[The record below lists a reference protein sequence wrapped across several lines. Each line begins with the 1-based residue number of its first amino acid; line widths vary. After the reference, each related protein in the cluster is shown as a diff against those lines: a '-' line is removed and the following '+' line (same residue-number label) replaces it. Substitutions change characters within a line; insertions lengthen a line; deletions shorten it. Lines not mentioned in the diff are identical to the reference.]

1 MEYFNKKIC
10 DHQFIPIK
18 TTSAIKISPQLNSSS
33 FNTLNT
39 HRSNKCIFH
48 KKKISDL
55 SINNKYFNLQRT
67 NKKIEDD
74 RPLTGISHVDSFEF
88 SKHKLKKEHINC
100 NDNVSHPNMILACD
114 IFNNNSNNINLSN
127 MTISPKKLEKYFN
140 PNQIS
145 KENLSFKNKY
155 IKIPEEK
162 ENIDINNI
170 TFKKPFYLSK
180 NIKMRN
186 NTTKEMNKK
195 SKTDANNKNI
205 KMNISSF
212 NTINN
217 KKIFNHLCHNI
228 SYHNNNQTDSI
239 SINKKSSVMN
249 SYRIKNMKKQYK
261 EIPYNYTKETIKSNR
276 GLNSFKR
283 QNLINDEYSEN
294 IININQKKYIIRSYN
309 SNNTD
314 INIIKEKLR
323 KYMPLNKSNKDNN
336 SKKNN
341 KNSKKLISE
350 LDNEKNMIR
359 AEFISQKNK
368 PSIINYQFFK

>member
-1 MEYFNKKIC
+1 
-10 DHQFIPIK
+10 
-18 TTSAIKISPQLNSSS
+18 
-33 FNTLNT
+33 
-39 HRSNKCIFH
+39 
-48 KKKISDL
+48 
-55 SINNKYFNLQRT
+55 
-67 NKKIEDD
+67 
-74 RPLTGISHVDSFEF
+74 
-88 SKHKLKKEHINC
+88 
-100 NDNVSHPNMILACD
+100 MILACD

-217 KKIFNHLCHNI
+217 KKIFNHLYHNI

-359 AEFISQKNK
+359 TEFISQKNK
-368 PSIINYQFFK
+368 PSIINYQLFK